1 MSTAKAVV
9 KPVENVV
16 PKNEP
21 KEEDLRH
28 VEQGILLKR
37 AIDGY
42 HEIVNACLLSL
53 PDAEAL
59 DHSIS
64 LLQTDI
70 EQRFNEVFKSLC
82 NQ

>member
-9 KPVENVV
+9 KPVDTV
-16 PKNEP
+16 PP
-21 KEEDLRH
+21 KQELKEDLRH

-59 DHSIS
+59 DHSIG
-64 LLQTDI
+64 LLQADI

-82 NQ
+82 NR